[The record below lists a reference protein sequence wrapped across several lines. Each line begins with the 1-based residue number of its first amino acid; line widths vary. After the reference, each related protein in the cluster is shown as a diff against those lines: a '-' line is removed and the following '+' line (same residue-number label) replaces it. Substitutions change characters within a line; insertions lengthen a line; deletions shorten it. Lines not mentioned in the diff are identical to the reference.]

1 MAPAPFL
8 DTTKPQ
14 ISVLAG
20 GQVDAGMG
28 FSNQGGDSNFLQR
41 FALQT
46 HGAYDQAA
54 AMRFAMEQQNPLITG
69 TVSGGS
75 AYPQDQFSLLTIS
88 NANVLLSALKPAD
101 DGIFN
106 GIVARVWNLSEQ
118 PGELHAE
125 SARRGD

>member
-1 MAPAPFL
+1 M
-8 DTTKPQ
+8 
-14 ISVLAG
+14 
-20 GQVDAGMG
+20 AGMG

-75 AYPQDQFSLLTIS
+75 AYPADQFSLLTIS

-106 GIVARVWNLSEQ
+106 GIVARVWNLSNSPANCTLNL
-118 PGELHAE
+118 PG
-125 SARRGD
+125 RGD